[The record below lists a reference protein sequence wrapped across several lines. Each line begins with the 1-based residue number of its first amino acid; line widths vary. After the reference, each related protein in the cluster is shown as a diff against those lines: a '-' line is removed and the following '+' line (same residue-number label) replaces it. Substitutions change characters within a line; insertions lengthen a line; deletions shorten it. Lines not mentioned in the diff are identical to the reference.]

1 MYSRQNNQYPV
12 PAPQPQGALA
22 PPKPDALPPL
32 PPVQDQ
38 PTMNHLPPHQ
48 APSQVPIY
56 RTDHLQ
62 PFTGSKNGKM
72 YRCVLPAAP
81 PSTRPAR

>member
-12 PAPQPQGALA
+12 PAPPSQSALA

-38 PTMNHLPPHQ
+38 PAMSHLPPHQ
-48 APSQVPIY
+48 PPPAVPVY

-62 PFTGSKNGKM
+62 PFTGTKNGNM
-72 YRCVLPAAP
+72 YRCV
-81 PSTRPAR
+81 SRCARRVAR